1 MVSALRNEYVATPKP
16 DKSYFARVVVKHIR
30 SLDPPGRF
38 LKRASDKDLYI
49 DVGEKLACQKTS
61 QALREGKPGIER
73 KIKSGEL
80 IIAEVSLRVV
90 SIYNVFGL

>member
-1 MVSALRNEYVATPKP
+1 MSALRNEYVATPKP

-38 LKRASDKDLYI
+38 LKRASDKDLFI
-49 DVGEKLACQKTS
+49 NVGEKLACLKTS
-61 QALREGKPGIER
+61 QALREGKPGIDR

-80 IIAEVSLRVV
+80 IIEEVSLLVV
-90 SIYNVFGL
+90 SIYTVFGL